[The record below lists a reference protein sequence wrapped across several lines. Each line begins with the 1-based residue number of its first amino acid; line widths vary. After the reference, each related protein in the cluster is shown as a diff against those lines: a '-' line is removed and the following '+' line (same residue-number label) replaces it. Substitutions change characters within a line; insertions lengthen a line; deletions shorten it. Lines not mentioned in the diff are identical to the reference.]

1 MRTIERW
8 DIAIIGT
15 GPAGVSAA
23 ITAKVRNK
31 KILLF
36 GSKHS
41 SEKVYRAQQ
50 IQNYPGLPDISGEE
64 LAGQYQKQLEQLEIP
79 VTEERVSAVYAM
91 GDYFAIQASGKMY
104 EASAV
109 ILAAGVVQGKAFPGE
124 KEFLGR
130 GVSYCATC
138 DAMLYRGKTAA
149 VIGYTEEAQRES
161 EFLAELAGKVYY
173 IPMGKGE
180 VDLPESIEVIRE
192 KPLEIKGQ
200 DLVEYLKTDAAEYQV
215 DGVFILRDSV
225 SAEQLIPGL
234 DIEDGHVKVNL
245 QMETNIPGCFACGD
259 VAGKP
264 YQYVKAAG
272 QGNVAALSAVAWL
285 TQKRLGQK

>member
-1 MRTIERW
+1 MERY

-31 KILLF
+31 KIILF
-36 GSKHS
+36 GSKKS
-41 SEKVYRAQQ
+41 SEKVYKAQQ
-50 IQNYPGLPDISGEE
+50 IQNYPGLPDVTGEE
-64 LAGQYQKQLEQLEIP
+64 LARQYQKQLEQMEIP

-91 GDYFAIQASGKMY
+91 GEYFAIQASGNLY
-104 EASAV
+104 EASTV
-109 ILAAGVVQGKAFPGE
+109 ILAAGVVQGKTFSGE

-138 DAMLYRGKTAA
+138 DAMLYRGKVTA
-149 VIGYTEEAQRES
+149 VIGYTREAERES
-161 EFLAELAGKVYY
+161 EFLAELVEKVYY
-173 IPMGKGE
+173 FPMYREDTEIAEEAKN
-180 VDLPESIEVIRE
+180 IQVIRE
-192 KPLEIKGQ
+192 KPLAITGT
-200 DLVEYLKTDAAEYQV
+200 DLVEYLQTDATKYKV
-215 DGVFILRDSV
+215 DGVFILRDSI

-234 DIEDGHVKVNL
+234 EIEDGHVKVSL

-272 QGNVAALSAVAWL
+272 QGNVAALSAVGWL
-285 TQKRLGQK
+285 TRQRLGK